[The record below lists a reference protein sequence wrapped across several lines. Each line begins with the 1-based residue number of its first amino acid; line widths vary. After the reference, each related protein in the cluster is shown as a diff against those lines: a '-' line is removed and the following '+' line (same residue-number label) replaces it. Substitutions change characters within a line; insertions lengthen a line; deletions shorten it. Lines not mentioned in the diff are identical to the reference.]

1 MGEPEVPLT
10 EDEVRRIGRII
21 ETLEQST
28 FDYLQLELGALKL
41 TVAKGNAAM
50 ALPAGAAAAPAVAA
64 PVPAP
69 APTPAEPPPAP
80 SVASPASAGTA
91 SAPAAAAASA
101 AGSGLVDIVSPMIGR
116 FYSQPEPGA
125 APFVTPGS
133 EVGPE
138 TTVGLVEAMKMFNAV
153 HAGTTGT
160 IAEVCVQDATIVEY
174 GQVLFRVRPS

>member
-1 MGEPEVPLT
+1 VGEPEVPLT

-50 ALPAGAAAAPAVAA
+50 ALPTGAAAAPAVAA
-64 PVPAP
+64 PAP
-69 APTPAEPPPAP
+69 APTPAAPPPAP
-80 SVASPASAGTA
+80 SVASPAPAGTA

-133 EVGPE
+133 KVGPE

>member
-1 MGEPEVPLT
+1 
-10 EDEVRRIGRII
+10 
-21 ETLEQST
+21 
-28 FDYLQLELGALKL
+28 
-41 TVAKGNAAM
+41 
-50 ALPAGAAAAPAVAA
+50 
-64 PVPAP
+64 
-69 APTPAEPPPAP
+69 
-80 SVASPASAGTA
+80 
-91 SAPAAAAASA
+91 
-101 AGSGLVDIVSPMIGR
+101 MIGR

-133 EVGPE
+133 KVGPE